1 MKLHAL
7 KRKELGFSSEVVEPR
22 SILTATH
29 KLSVEELDL
38 PWSDCHGGNDQ
49 SKEKHEVLTKRT
61 MSPQKDVMLEGPVRK
76 YEPPSTTAPAPLK
89 GRSSRPSSR
98 KRGRRLRLMLD
109 LCKGKPLPFTALQ
122 MADLLDLTLQTLF
135 ERSRTPMHQEMA
147 IIDYKA
153 FVGFEKGLERMGLVS
168 YQFRYQIALA
178 CFKTR
183 YPDLDLEEDLFTD
196 YLEDQNIRC
205 HSSFT
210 DQIKSSSKSL
220 FGCFFIEAFNSR
232 SQEDYL
238 GWFPNSGIRAKVF
251 VQKIGF
257 KLGVMRLN
265 RVESFNAFR
274 SEGIKKGLAVAGCK
288 EQLVAP
294 KAPYK
299 GRPPAVAAAPRA
311 RMAARGHEWL
321 PTACPQG

>member
-1 MKLHAL
+1 MKLYAL
-7 KRKELGFSSEVVEPR
+7 KRKELGFSLEVVEPR
-22 SILTATH
+22 SILMATH
-29 KLSVEELDL
+29 KLSVEELDP

-49 SKEKHEVLTKRT
+49 SKEKHEVLAKRT
-61 MSPQKDVMLEGPVRK
+61 MSPRKDVMLEGPVRE

-98 KRGRRLRLMLD
+98 KRERRLRLMLD

-135 ERSRTPMHQEMA
+135 ERSHTPMHQEMA

-183 YPDLDLEEDLFTD
+183 YPDLELEEDLFTD

-205 HSSFT
+205 QLRCHLT
-210 DQIKSSSKSL
+210 IVL
-220 FGCFFIEAFNSR
+220 TCP
-232 SQEDYL
+232 L
-238 GWFPNSGIRAKVF
+238 T
-251 VQKIGF
+251 
-257 KLGVMRLN
+257 
-265 RVESFNAFR
+265 
-274 SEGIKKGLAVAGCK
+274 LA
-288 EQLVAP
+288 P
-294 KAPYK
+294 
-299 GRPPAVAAAPRA
+299 
-311 RMAARGHEWL
+311 
-321 PTACPQG
+321 